1 MSNKQVT
8 AVVQDA
14 GRESLVM
21 VRKCIG
27 IFVVASA
34 VVLAIVAAKALGHS
48 SVNTFMWVRS
58 AILLAIALGLSRF
71 AVRASNGARGA
82 YDRLRLVSLVLPVA
96 IVVVDLIPGVCP
108 SWYAA
113 VQGAST
119 ISLIAVAVITRREP
133 LRSTFPPAR

>member
-58 AILLAIALGLSRF
+58 AFLLAIALGLSRF